1 MPSDAVGLRARRGTR
16 RWAPITGWAAALV
29 LIRRHWLVT
38 ALLTVGL
45 ALRVMTALAYRP
57 ALLYIDSIKY
67 LFGAYPGNDPP
78 GYQLM
83 LAPLVGTVSP
93 AVMAGAQ
100 HVLGLGIAV
109 TIYVLLLR
117 RGAPRWLAALA
128 TAPVLLDAY
137 QLQIEQTIM
146 PDVVF
151 EALITAGLAALL
163 WHRRPRVVLIAVAG
177 LALGA
182 SATVREIGEIF
193 LLPGLLFLLL
203 ALPRWRTMCK
213 GAAIFAVA
221 FALPIL
227 GASYRDAVALH
238 HFGLAPYAGGTIYGR
253 FAEAADCAT
262 LKLASYERPL
272 CPTPAQQRMGPDWL
286 DHSHTSPVRTYV
298 APPGHSRSQ
307 AVSGFDRRVLTQQPL
322 RVLSL
327 VGKDALKLFALQR
340 IRFPGDAPI
349 NRWQFQTSYPQYPP
363 YVAIHGKMI
372 YFAQLSEST
381 GQLEPLGTSRLIGG
395 GPPVVV
401 HPLASFLRS
410 YQLGGGYTPGPLF
423 LIAVLAGAAGSAMLL
438 RRRLDPAR
446 RDAAL
451 ACLLVFAAGVS
462 VLLVS
467 DAFEFTWRYQ
477 LPALVTIIPAGA
489 LGLVALGVRE
499 RRTTTAS
506 AGRAQWGSRAAVV
519 PAVPDGNGALGG
531 GGGTAR
537 SAQRAPSPR
546 ANGRIRRKG
555 GTRDAAGQDGPGA
568 GDPAAQSAGDMLGR
582 TRTT

>member
-499 RRTTTAS
+499 RRTTTAT